1 MTTDQPDQAAPDTD
15 AMASA
20 ARPKRKGL
28 EGRIIGERYE
38 VTRTVAAGANTL
50 IAAAVDTE
58 LDRAVTVKLVRPE
71 LSESADFRRRFAEE
85 MERVVGI
92 SHPNIAAIYDWGEQ
106 LIGKRATVYVVGES
120 LTGGSLRDLYDRG
133 RWLTPSQALM
143 VGLDACRG
151 LDFAHQN
158 GLVHTE
164 LTPSKLVFGD
174 DRRLRI
180 VDFGLARI
188 LGDEEWREP
197 SRVATHVARY
207 ASPEQAQGMPVDG
220 KTDVYS
226 LALILIEGVTG
237 SVPFA
242 AESTVATLSARAGRL
257 MPVDA
262 DLGPLASVLER
273 AGRPDPAE
281 RSTAAQFGRALVQ
294 AAPRTAPPDA
304 DPDPGGEPVRTGP
317 ERDAPAQR
325 PDRRHR
331 ASAGRAGADARAA
344 DGARRHD
351 GRALDRTGRCR
362 GDGELSADD
371 LPAPPSTPPRRRRR
385 AAPEAAAPV
394 AERGVAAAA
403 GAAGVASARPSSTGE
418 YDDLAALVERTP
430 RTPPPAADVAPAA
443 TGKLSRK
450 QRRAA
455 RKQGTDGC
463 GHGGPPARAG
473 RGRRRRSRHRVDGA
487 GWRGWSRCSW
497 SPCSSGSARS
507 PTCCSAPLP
516 IRSPTSPG
524 STVTPRSPR
533 STTSTGRSRSRM
545 SAATTTRRRA
555 RWCARPRRPATTSPR
570 DRRC

>member
-71 LSESADFRRRFAEE
+71 LSESADFRRRFGEE

-207 ASPEQAQGMPVDG
+207 ASPEQAQGVPVDG

-273 AGRPDPAE
+273 AGRPDPVE

-294 AAPRTAPPDA
+294 AAPRLPRPTPIPMLAASLFEQDPSAMRRPNDPTGGIERPPAEPEPMLVPPTASDA
-304 DPDPGGEPVRTGP
+304 TTGAPSTEP
-317 ERDAPAQR
+317 
-325 PDRRHR
+325 
-331 ASAGRAGADARAA
+331 AGSGD
-344 DGARRHD
+344 
-351 GRALDRTGRCR
+351 

-371 LPAPPSTPPRRRRR
+371 LPAPPSTPPDGDGDGEAPGASRSGGRARRRRGGWR
-385 AAPEAAAPV
+385 
-394 AERGVAAAA
+394 RG
-403 GAAGVASARPSSTGE
+403 GGFGG
-418 YDDLAALVERTP
+418 ALV
-430 RTPPPAADVAPAA
+430 
-443 TGKLSRK
+443 
-450 QRRAA
+450 
-455 RKQGTDGC
+455 
-463 GHGGPPARAG
+463 
-473 RGRRRRSRHRVDGA
+473 
-487 GWRGWSRCSW
+487 
-497 SPCSSGSARS
+497 
-507 PTCCSAPLP
+507 
-516 IRSPTSPG
+516 
-524 STVTPRSPR
+524 
-533 STTSTGRSRSRM
+533 
-545 SAATTTRRRA
+545 
-555 RWCARPRRPATTSPR
+555 
-570 DRRC
+570 DR

>member
-207 ASPEQAQGMPVDG
+207 ASPEQAQGVPVDG

-273 AGRPDPAE
+273 AGRPDPVE
-281 RSTAAQFGRALVQ
+281 RSTAAQFGRGSGAGRP
-294 AAPRTAPPDA
+294 ATAPPDA

-325 PDRRHR
+325 PDRGHR
-331 ASAGRAGADARAA
+331 ASAGRAGADAGAA
-344 DGARRHD
+344 VRERCHNGS
-351 GRALDRTGRCR
+351 ALDRTGRCR
-362 GDGELSADD
+362 RRRRAVRRRPAGAAEHSAG
-371 LPAPPSTPPRRRRR
+371 RRRRR
-385 AAPEAAAPV
+385 
-394 AERGVAAAA
+394 RGTRS
-403 GAAGVASARPSSTGE
+403 GRSGG
-418 YDDLAALVERTP
+418 
-430 RTPPPAADVAPAA
+430 
-443 TGKLSRK
+443 
-450 QRRAA
+450 RA
-455 RKQGTDGC
+455 
-463 GHGGPPARAG
+463 
-473 RGRRRRSRHRVDGA
+473 RRRRSR
-487 GWRGWSRCSW
+487 
-497 SPCSSGSARS
+497 
-507 PTCCSAPLP
+507 
-516 IRSPTSPG
+516 
-524 STVTPRSPR
+524 
-533 STTSTGRSRSRM
+533 
-545 SAATTTRRRA
+545 RRRGRGFGGA
-555 RWCARPRRPATTSPR
+555 LV
-570 DRRC
+570 DR

>member
-71 LSESADFRRRFAEE
+71 LSESVDFRRRFAEE

-207 ASPEQAQGMPVDG
+207 ASPEQAQGVPVDG

-273 AGRPDPAE
+273 AGRPDPVE

-294 AAPRTAPPDA
+294 AAPRLPRPTPIPTLAASLFEQDPSAMRRPNDPTGGIERPPAEPEPMLVPPTAPDA
-304 DPDPGGEPVRTGP
+304 T
-317 ERDAPAQR
+317 
-325 PDRRHR
+325 
-331 ASAGRAGADARAA
+331 AGAPSTEPA
-344 DGARRHD
+344 GA
-351 GRALDRTGRCR
+351 G
-362 GDGELSADD
+362 GDGEPSADD
-371 LPAPPSTPPRRRRR
+371 LPAPPSTPPDGDDGGHPERPLPWPS
-385 AAPEAAAPV
+385 AASPQPPAPWAA
-394 AERGVAAAA
+394 
-403 GAAGVASARPSSTGE
+403 ARPSSTGE

-443 TGKLSRK
+443 AGKPSRK

-455 RKQGTDGC
+455 RQTGPGRR

-473 RGRRRRSRHRVDGA
+473 RDAAGGTGTASTALGGVGGRAVHGRRARR
-487 GWRGWSRCSW
+487 
-497 SPCSSGSARS
+497 ARRDRLHAVPHPHPS
-507 PTCCSAPLP
+507 D
-516 IRSPTSPG
+516 
-524 STVTPRSPR
+524 PR
-533 STTSTGRSRSRM
+533 
-545 SAATTTRRRA
+545 RRRA
-555 RWCARPRRPATTSPR
+555 RP
-570 DRRC
+570 

>member
-15 AMASA
+15 ATASA

-71 LSESADFRRRFAEE
+71 LSESVDFRRRFAEE

-207 ASPEQAQGMPVDG
+207 ASPEQAQGVPVDG

-273 AGRPDPAE
+273 AGRPDPVE

-294 AAPRTAPPDA
+294 AAPRLPRPTPIPTLAASLFEQDPSAMRRPNDPTGGIERPPAEPEPMLVPPTAPDA
-304 DPDPGGEPVRTGP
+304 T
-317 ERDAPAQR
+317 
-325 PDRRHR
+325 
-331 ASAGRAGADARAA
+331 AGAPSTEPA
-344 DGARRHD
+344 GA
-351 GRALDRTGRCR
+351 G
-362 GDGELSADD
+362 GDGEPSADD
-371 LPAPPSTPPRRRRR
+371 LPAPPSTPPDGDGAVPGSDRPRGRAWRR
-385 AAPEAAAPV
+385 
-394 AERGVAAAA
+394 
-403 GAAGVASARPSSTGE
+403 
-418 YDDLAALVERTP
+418 
-430 RTPPPAADVAPAA
+430 
-443 TGKLSRK
+443 
-450 QRRAA
+450 
-455 RKQGTDGC
+455 
-463 GHGGPPARAG
+463 
-473 RGRRRRSRHRVDGA
+473 RGRRRRGCGAAVVDG
-487 GWRGWSRCSW
+487 
-497 SPCSSGSARS
+497 
-507 PTCCSAPLP
+507 
-516 IRSPTSPG
+516 
-524 STVTPRSPR
+524 
-533 STTSTGRSRSRM
+533 
-545 SAATTTRRRA
+545 
-555 RWCARPRRPATTSPR
+555 
-570 DRRC
+570 